1 MRGKRWLH
9 ALLVSPMFC
18 SYCAVWTCCCSTK
31 LSYCTIIIVLI
42 VSYCNYRT
50 VLKRSVVSRS
60 VSHSDVSLE
69 LMQDMRTEH
78 GTCDAAVVR
87 QKRSSAVSADI
98 YQACMCP
105 ASATQPA
112 CSSAVIKATP
122 GGVNVAARR
131 PGFASPWWTAPS
143 TL

>member
-1 MRGKRWLH
+1 M
-9 ALLVSPMFC
+9 
-18 SYCAVWTCCCSTK
+18 
-31 LSYCTIIIVLI
+31 
-42 VSYCNYRT
+42 
-50 VLKRSVVSRS
+50 SRS

-78 GTCDAAVVR
+78 ETCDAAVVP
-87 QKRSSAVSADI
+87 QKKSSAVSADI

-105 ASATQPA
+105 ASATSA

-131 PGFASPWWTAPS
+131 PGVRFSLMNGAIN
-143 TL
+143 TLAVLAKHRVHAHNI